1 MFSKCTYGL
10 SINLINTLDL
20 PQFEGPQMMSR
31 IVFGSMFP
39 CLRISFSSI
48 SRVLSSKFVTLIIVA
63 CRTNRMLSFANHK
76 SDFWK
81 MNHGGPIYRGA
92 LKRNYSVLK
101 MFLFL
106 SVNSDILELTAE

>member
-1 MFSKCTYGL
+1 MYTVWAFYQ
-10 SINLINTLDL
+10 LINTLVL
-20 PQFEGPQMMSR
+20 PQCEGPQVIPR

-48 SRVLSSKFVTLIIVA
+48 NRVLSSKFVALIIIA
-63 CRTNRMLSFANHK
+63 CRTNRMLSLTSHK

-81 MNHGGPIYRGA
+81 MNHGGPIYRDA
-92 LKRNYSVLK
+92 SKRNHSLLK